1 MNSMIY
7 RLGDICYFTKGISPT
22 LNTEPGEYPL
32 VVTAA
37 YRRSASTYQLEGPAV
52 CIPLISSTG
61 HGDAALHRVH
71 YQEGRFALANLL
83 VALTPKI
90 DGIYEP
96 KYLYHLFITKKDQ
109 LFVPL
114 MQGTA
119 NVSLKIQDIASVE
132 IPLPPLEEQ
141 RRIVAHIDALA
152 EQIAAAR
159 GLRHSAVE
167 EAEAVYTSFL
177 NQMFGNPYVNHQ
189 GDLGFAQ
196 FVLVNDAVTDVAD
209 GPHVTPTYVQDGIP
223 FVTVKNIV
231 SGQLDFSD
239 LKYILPEDHA
249 IFQRRAKA
257 EIGDVLITKDG
268 TIGIPCYI
276 DTEREF
282 SFFVSVA
289 LIKPIRSLLDGRFLA
304 WALKSPYLQ
313 QRMSDR
319 SRGDMIRHL
328 VLREIRNLL
337 IPLPP
342 LDDQHRIVAYLDSM
356 QAEFE
361 RLKHLQSESAA
372 ELDALLPSL
381 LDRAFRGEL

>member
-1 MNSMIY
+1 MIY

-96 KYLYHLFITKKDQ
+96 KYLYHLFMTKKDQ

-159 GLRHSAVE
+159 GLRLSAVE
-167 EAEAVYTSFL
+167 EAEAFIASKLNLLHAEFTEIYPIKKLRDVVLRVCDMNHEMPKEVEEGIPLVSPLNFTRTGIDYRGAKKISEYDFQRLCRKCPPQRDDILLTRYGAGYGNLRIVDTDEPFL
-177 NQMFGNPYVNHQ
+177 ASYSIAVITPDQTIINKRYLYWVLVSPHLQRQADDNIRASAMP
-189 GDLGFAQ
+189 DLG
-196 FVLVNDAVTDVAD
+196 
-209 GPHVTPTYVQDGIP
+209 
-223 FVTVKNIV
+223 
-231 SGQLDFSD
+231 
-239 LKYILPEDHA
+239 LKSI
-249 IFQRRAKA
+249 
-257 EIGDVLITKDG
+257 
-268 TIGIPCYI
+268 
-276 DTEREF
+276 REF
-282 SFFVSVA
+282 
-289 LIKPIRSLLDGRFLA
+289 DLA
-304 WALKSPYLQ
+304 
-313 QRMSDR
+313 
-319 SRGDMIRHL
+319 
-328 VLREIRNLL
+328 
-337 IPLPP
+337 LPP
-342 LDDQHRIVAYLDSM
+342 LGIQDQIVAYLDSL
-356 QAEFE
+356 QGEVE
-361 RLKHLQSESAA
+361 RLKHLQAESAA

>member
-1 MNSMIY
+1 MIY

-96 KYLYHLFITKKDQ
+96 KYLYHLFMTKKDQ

-159 GLRHSAVE
+159 GLRLSAVE
-167 EAEAVYTSFL
+167 EAEAFIASTLNLLHAEFTEIYPIKKLRDVVLRVCDMNHEMPKEVEEGIPLVSPLNFTRTGIDYRGAKKISEYDFQRLCRKCPPQRDDILLTRYGAGYGNLRIVDTDEPFL
-177 NQMFGNPYVNHQ
+177 ASYSIAVITPDQTIINKRYLYWVLVSPHLQRQADDNIRASAMP
-189 GDLGFAQ
+189 DLG
-196 FVLVNDAVTDVAD
+196 
-209 GPHVTPTYVQDGIP
+209 
-223 FVTVKNIV
+223 
-231 SGQLDFSD
+231 
-239 LKYILPEDHA
+239 LKSI
-249 IFQRRAKA
+249 
-257 EIGDVLITKDG
+257 
-268 TIGIPCYI
+268 
-276 DTEREF
+276 REF
-282 SFFVSVA
+282 
-289 LIKPIRSLLDGRFLA
+289 DLA
-304 WALKSPYLQ
+304 
-313 QRMSDR
+313 
-319 SRGDMIRHL
+319 
-328 VLREIRNLL
+328 
-337 IPLPP
+337 LPP
-342 LDDQHRIVAYLDSM
+342 LGIQDQIVAYLDSL
-356 QAEFE
+356 QGEVE
-361 RLKHLQSESAA
+361 RLKHLQA
-372 ELDALLPSL
+372 
-381 LDRAFRGEL
+381 